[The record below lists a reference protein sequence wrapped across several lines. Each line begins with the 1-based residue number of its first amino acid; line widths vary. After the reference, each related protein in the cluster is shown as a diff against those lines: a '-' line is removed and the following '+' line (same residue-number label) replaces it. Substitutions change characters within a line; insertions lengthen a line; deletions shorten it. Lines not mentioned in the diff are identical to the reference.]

1 MGEQR
6 LQDERDKQNERLVIR
21 AIEARDDVAI
31 ARIIR
36 HNLEV
41 CGLDRPG
48 TAYFDP
54 ELDNLSRYYLASP
67 HRAYF
72 IAELDGT
79 VVGGAGASPVAGA
92 TGTAELQKL
101 YVAPEA
107 QRRGIATALTLAV
120 EDFARRAGF
129 STLYLETHHDLMA
142 AIALYRALDYAEDD
156 RPLLKPHTT
165 MDTCSLRA
173 IAAGGRAKGALING
187 AKDSLQRTRA
197 PPSDRELRPI
207 LVAGLGKHR
216 ANPVS
221 HRTFADKRFRCDLV
235 VVEPFGHQ
243 ANNLVF
249 ALRQA
254 FKLARTGVGLRGGGS
269 RRARNGASTCSG
281 PLVRHA
287 RATGRRP
294 HRRQSIAHAK
304 LALNKIVA
312 RTSCQVALGRK
323 RAGSHG

>member
-129 STLYLETHHDLMA
+129 STLYLETHHDLTA

-156 RPLLKPHTT
+156 RPLPGSPHTT
-165 MDTCSLRA
+165 MDVFF
-173 IAAGGRAKGALING
+173 K
-187 AKDSLQRTRA
+187 K
-197 PPSDRELRPI
+197 EL
-207 LVAGLGKHR
+207 
-216 ANPVS
+216 
-221 HRTFADKRFRCDLV
+221 
-235 VVEPFGHQ
+235 
-243 ANNLVF
+243 
-249 ALRQA
+249 
-254 FKLARTGVGLRGGGS
+254 
-269 RRARNGASTCSG
+269 
-281 PLVRHA
+281 
-287 RATGRRP
+287 
-294 HRRQSIAHAK
+294 
-304 LALNKIVA
+304 
-312 RTSCQVALGRK
+312 
-323 RAGSHG
+323 